1 METVGNIASWTSKRT
16 DRKEIVKS
24 VLKKPML
31 GQSFLVPS
39 PIYYAN
45 LEYCLNKAGS
55 EAAKRFLGRGSKIKC
70 ERKWVDR
77 DPFTR
82 NWDVYR
88 HTKNRD
94 DINHREYLCSAK
106 IHGNDPELVS
116 VYWDS
121 PEGIR
126 IEEKIKNLTQD
137 QIDSIPHHYLMVLID
152 TWNDNKHTLSG
163 GDITT
168 MFKDVLANMEGVFPI
183 KSGGSMY
190 WLPPEQKQRWLDI
203 QDAMKDIIP
212 VQLFSQAG
220 DSTTL
225 DSLFIALEEELE
237 DDIKYLEEIVNE
249 NDLSEHALKKRRS
262 KSEKL
267 HAMVS
272 GYKGVLGNRL
282 DGIVQRLSQAENVS
296 LQAGSSAAAIIEDD
310 EIFSDLPF

>member
-1 METVGNIASWTSKRT
+1 
-16 DRKEIVKS
+16 
-24 VLKKPML
+24 
-31 GQSFLVPS
+31 
-39 PIYYAN
+39 
-45 LEYCLNKAGS
+45 
-55 EAAKRFLGRGSKIKC
+55 
-70 ERKWVDR
+70 
-77 DPFTR
+77 
-82 NWDVYR
+82 
-88 HTKNRD
+88 
-94 DINHREYLCSAK
+94 
-106 IHGNDPELVS
+106 
-116 VYWDS
+116 
-121 PEGIR
+121 
-126 IEEKIKNLTQD
+126 
-137 QIDSIPHHYLMVLID
+137 MVLID